1 MPEPSHA
8 AVGNKTLIGGEL
20 AQPSEQCAS
29 YFTQLALSLLW
40 TVHLVDNSANQHVTF
55 SVILFTLS
63 QNSTA
68 GWKQTLGKPSDPAGH
83 GWLLRRFSAASCHG
97 RAGWDQYHIPPNA
110 SVCHL
115 SEKWHGSEIITLEG
129 NSYSD
134 QWIPVTENKIVLQP
148 VANPPVPTH
157 SSFES
162 SLIIRRTAFIEVGGI
177 CIRIQC

>member
-1 MPEPSHA
+1 MFPANISPNSFIHPA

-29 YFTQLALSLLW
+29 YFSQLALSLLR
-40 TVHLVDNSANQHVTF
+40 TVHLIDNSANQHVTF
-55 SVILFTLS
+55 SVILFPLS

-83 GWLLRRFSAASCHG
+83 GWLPRCSAAASRHG

-115 SEKWHGSEIITLEG
+115 SEK
-129 NSYSD
+129 
-134 QWIPVTENKIVLQP
+134 VTRFRNYNFRRKFVQQP
-148 VANPPVPTH
+148 MNIGH
-157 SSFES
+157 
-162 SLIIRRTAFIEVGGI
+162 
-177 CIRIQC
+177 